1 MWGLAAGAA
10 VHLAGCRCGSG
21 GGASGEVVGWAL
33 PGADKWHLDES
44 RLNTCHNGV
53 LVFDKISEILNSP

>member
-33 PGADKWHLDES
+33 PGAGHQRDFLPA
-44 RLNTCHNGV
+44 
-53 LVFDKISEILNSP
+53 NSLFSHCI